1 MLRFDEGDR
10 AFDLLTVLGP
20 AGLLQLLGE
29 GRQLMC
35 AEGGARRFEGV
46 VQHRRMVSYS
56 CPCLLQ
62 AAGGVSGRLGIPGFD
77 HASESATS
85 SKLPRDFCVH
95 RPAGLHGIVQNTIDR
110 VFIKDAKIA
119 VCVEVHF

>member
-1 MLRFDEGDR
+1 MRAIGPSTCSPCSVQRVSSNCLARADSRCAPRVALDDLR
-10 AFDLLTVLGP
+10 VWSN
-20 AGLLQLLGE
+20 
-29 GRQLMC
+29 
-35 AEGGARRFEGV
+35 
-46 VQHRRMVSYS
+46 RRMVSYS

-62 AAGGVSGRLGIPGFD
+62 AEGGVSGRLGILGFD

-95 RPAGLHGIVQNTIDR
+95 RPAGLYDIVQNAIDR